1 MQSETAIKARLC
13 SLVGPIVLIVF
24 YAQDSQPGANQYG
37 PNPKGASAPSPLL
50 TGRIRPAV
58 FFDQLL
64 PSTKVGKLG

>member
-1 MQSETAIKARLC
+1 MQSETAIKARLG

-50 TGRIRPAV
+50 TGR

-64 PSTKVGKLG
+64 PSTKVGELG